1 MHTGINLNFN
11 NLNGLS
17 SNILHILLIILVVV
31 LILVIVLSILLF
43 TAFFLIRDIKISNFI
58 KNYKSLVTFEIDVPM
73 DNEVEIQAADQMFRS
88 LSGMKSGSFW
98 NRLLGKIDY
107 LSFEI
112 VATAELINFYVISS
126 QDLSDFVEKQI
137 HSSYPTAEVKI
148 VQRPDIFEGDS
159 FVNYANL
166 IFSKKSFYPIKTY
179 GEELKVDTI
188 SSITSAI
195 SKLSEGEHAIL
206 QLIIYP
212 SDGKWVK
219 SGNHHT
225 KPKSSKKDESPKPES
240 SSTQYVNQKID
251 EKTKNPG
258 FVSTIRLI
266 SVSDS
271 KERSKS
277 ILNDMVSSFSQFSEV
292 SGNKLKKSKLRYFN
306 EKDFALGFMFSFPSL
321 FSEYTSKATILNTTE
336 LATIFHFPNKN
347 VQTPHINWL
356 NSKRAPVSSDIPSSG
371 LFLGNGIYRST
382 VRPVCIQD
390 DDRRRHMYVVGRTGT
405 GKSTFLESLI
415 LQDIRAG
422 KGVAFLD
429 PHGQS
434 AENIL
439 ARIPPERAEDVIYF
453 NAGDYERPMGL
464 NIMEFYSEE
473 DKHMI
478 VNSFYHMLEKL
489 FDPNRQGITGPRLE
503 RAVRNCMLTA
513 MSRPGNTLIEVFRLV
528 LLDQKFIDEML
539 PYVQDDL
546 VRKYWTEEIAQTS
559 DYHKSETL
567 GYFASKFDRFVV
579 NKMMR
584 NILGQ
589 SKSSFNMREVMDNQ
603 KILIVNLDKGRIGE
617 ENSQFLG
624 LLLVPKILSA
634 AMSRSDI
641 PEEQRKDF
649 YLYVDEFQNFATE
662 DFAQILSESRKY
674 RLNLIVA
681 NQYIAQMIDEVKNAI
696 FGNVGS
702 LISFKVGV
710 SDAEFLSK
718 EFEPLFSEQDLINLE
733 NRFAYVKMLANGEV
747 QPPFSMQTIM
757 SPINPDV
764 QISDAIK
771 KLSRLKYGRDIND
784 VEAEVRSRGLLEN
797 TINPSGLEDL
807 LKQK

>member
-1 MHTGINLNFN
+1 MYTSLNLNLNHFN
-11 NLNGLS
+11 KFPF
-17 SNILHILLIILVVV
+17 NINSILLIVFFVIIAILVFG
-31 LILVIVLSILLF
+31 IVAII
-43 TAFFLIRDIKISNFI
+43 TAFFLIRDIKISKFI
-58 KNYKSLVTFEIDVPM
+58 KKNKSLVTYEVDLPM
-73 DNEVEIQAADQMFRS
+73 DNEIEIQAADQMFRS
-88 LSGMKSGSFW
+88 LSGMKSPSFFD
-98 NRLLGKIDY
+98 RLLGNIDY
-107 LSFEI
+107 ISFEI
-112 VATAELINFYVISS
+112 VATAEIINFYVISS
-126 QDLSDFVEKQI
+126 KELSDFVEKQI
-137 HSSYPTAEVKI
+137 HSSYPTAEVKL
-148 VQRPDIFEGDS
+148 VERPDIFKNEAY
-159 FVNYANL
+159 VNYANL
-166 IFSKKSFYPIKTY
+166 GFSKKSFYPIKIY

-195 SKLSEGEHAIL
+195 SKLSEGEYASF
-206 QLIIYP
+206 QLVIYP
-212 SDGKWVK
+212 STGKWVK
-219 SGNHHT
+219 AGHSYT
-225 KPKSSKKDESPKPES
+225 KPSSSKKDEAPKPES
-240 SSTQYVNQKID
+240 SNKQYTNQKID

-258 FVSTIRLI
+258 FVTSIRLV
-266 SVSDS
+266 SVSSS
-271 KERSKS
+271 KERAKS
-277 ILNDMVSSFSQFSEV
+277 VLTDMVSSFSQFSEV
-292 SGNKLKKSKLRYFN
+292 SGNKFKKSKLKYFN
-306 EKDFALGFMFSFPSL
+306 EKDFALGFLFSFPSL
-321 FSEYTSKATILNTTE
+321 FNEYFPKATILNTSE
-336 LATIFHFPNKN
+336 LATIFHFPNKT

-356 NSKRAPVSSDIPSSG
+356 NSKRAPVSADVPTSG

-382 VRPVCIQD
+382 SRPVFID
-390 DDRRRHMYVVGRTGT
+390 EDDRRRHMYVVGRTGT
-405 GKSTFLESLI
+405 GKSVFLESLV
-415 LQDIRAG
+415 LQDIQAG

-429 PHGQS
+429 PHGQA
-434 AENIL
+434 AESIL
-439 ARIPPERAEDVIYF
+439 ARIPPERADDVIYF
-453 NAGDYERPMGL
+453 NAGDYDRPMGL

-513 MSRPGNTLIEVFRLV
+513 MSKPGNTLIEVFRLV

-589 SKSSFNMREVMDNQ
+589 SKSSFNMREIMDNQ

-634 AMSRSDI
+634 AMSRSDL

-681 NQYIAQMIDEVKNAI
+681 NQYISQMIEEVKNAV

-718 EFEPLFSEQDLINLE
+718 EYEPIFNEQDLVNLE
-733 NRFAYVKMLANGEV
+733 NRFSYVKMLANGEV

-757 SPINPDV
+757 SSVKPDP
-764 QISDAIK
+764 QIYEAIK
-771 KLSRLKYGRDIND
+771 KLSRLKYGRDIHD
-784 VEAEVRSRGLLEN
+784 VEDEIKSRGLLEN
-797 TINPSGLEDL
+797 TVNPSALEDL